1 MQFPAEFEWLSP
13 DGSGLLTAYMANHY
27 GAGWTL
33 HTATDLR
40 SGAARRLRAVPGRSR
55 RSPRRAT

>member
-13 DGSGLLTAYMANHY
+13 DGAGLLTAYMANHY

-33 HTATDLR
+33 HTATDLD
-40 SGAARRLRAVPGRSR
+40 GALRAAYEQFRRSR